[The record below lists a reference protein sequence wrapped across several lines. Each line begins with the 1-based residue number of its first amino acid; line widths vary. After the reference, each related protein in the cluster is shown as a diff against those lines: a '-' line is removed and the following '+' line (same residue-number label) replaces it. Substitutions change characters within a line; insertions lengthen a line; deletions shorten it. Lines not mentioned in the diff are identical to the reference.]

1 MMRLAL
7 ARPFVKQYGALSRT
21 DQESCDAALEA
32 LPLVFGY
39 PHRHSGLG
47 VRALRRGVYECRA
60 SQAIRIGF
68 TRHGDTLLVHA
79 IGNHDTIRAWLQ
91 GGL

>member
-1 MMRLAL
+1 MMRLVL

-21 DQESCDAALEA
+21 DQACCDAALEA
-32 LPLVFGY
+32 LPLAFGY
-39 PHRHSGLG
+39 PHRHAGLG
-47 VRALRRGVYECRA
+47 VRAVRRGVYECRA

-68 TRHGDTLLVHA
+68 TRHGNTLLVHTV
-79 IGNHDTIRAWLQ
+79 GNHDTFRAWLR